1 MFEDKEILNE
11 EEEKTPEG
19 GCECGEAAAEEKAEE
34 PAQEAGEET
43 SAEETSSEETSTEE
57 ASTEDEATE
66 EVPEADEKSGKEDK
80 PEKKGFFKKKTD
92 KRDQQISELK
102 DRVQRQMAEFD
113 NFRKR
118 TQKEKDAMFEIGAKS
133 VIEKIL
139 PVVDS
144 FERGLAGSDENSEDG
159 FISGMH
165 KIYKQLM
172 QTLEAMEVT
181 PIEAVG
187 KEFDPDYHN
196 AVLHVED
203 EQVGDNIV
211 VEELQ
216 KGYLYRGSVVR
227 HSMVKV
233 AN

>member
-1 MFEDKEILNE
+1 MTEMFEDKENLNE
-11 EEEKTPEG
+11 EEQAADQT
-19 GCECGEAAAEEKAEE
+19 CECGEASEEEKAEE
-34 PAQEAGEET
+34 ACENSEDAV
-43 SAEETSSEETSTEE
+43 EETSSEETKPEEPSPEEDAGNE
-57 ASTEDEATE
+57 ASKE
-66 EVPEADEKSGKEDK
+66 EPETDEKPG
-80 PEKKGFFKKKTD
+80 KKGFFKKKPD
-92 KRDQQISELK
+92 KKDQQIAELK

-144 FERGLAGSDENSEDG
+144 FERGLAGTDESSEDG
-159 FISGMH
+159 FVTGMH

-172 QTLEAMEVT
+172 QTLEEMEVT
-181 PIEAVG
+181 PIDAVG

-196 AVLHVED
+196 AVLHVDD
-203 EQVGDNIV
+203 EEAGDNIV

-216 KGYLYRGSVVR
+216 KGYLYRGNVVR

>member
-1 MFEDKEILNE
+1 MTEMFEDKEIVNE
-11 EEEKTPEG
+11 EERSCGCEAAPEEENVQEEAPAEGETVEEETAQETPE
-19 GCECGEAAAEEKAEE
+19 EEASPEEEAEEKAS
-34 PAQEAGEET
+34 GEET
-43 SAEETSSEETSTEE
+43 
-57 ASTEDEATE
+57 
-66 EVPEADEKSGKEDK
+66 DEKPKEDDK
-80 PEKKGFFKKKTD
+80 PEKKGFFKKKPD
-92 KRDQQISELK
+92 KKDQQISELK

-139 PVVDS
+139 PVVDN
-144 FERGLAGSDENSEDG
+144 FERGLAGTDENSDDA
-159 FISGMH
+159 FVTGMH

-172 QTLEAMEVT
+172 QTLEGLEVT
-181 PIEAVG
+181 PIDPVG
-187 KEFDPDYHN
+187 KEFDPNYHN

-203 EQVGDNIV
+203 EEAGENIV

-227 HSMVKV
+227 VSMVKV